1 MIKILL
7 FALLP
12 FFISCKNKAQN
23 ITPGEFRYYTKVN
36 PEIYEKNTKALID
49 SIKILIRYKSE
60 PYNIKE
66 DDSLTG
72 IFVDTI
78 LYSPKYDKIAFF
90 IITKNSNDKLLDKGS
105 KDEFHYNAN
114 CFIGQLDSQKNII
127 VFGNIIEHSLFNFD
141 NQKSTSDRIREVY
154 FKEINMVTNLEGK
167 SVYKYNFDDVRFWDG
182 PVWDSYFH
190 S

>member
-7 FALLP
+7 FALLA
-12 FFISCKNKAQN
+12 FFISCKNKVQN
-23 ITPGEFRYYTKVN
+23 ITPDEFRYHSKVN
-36 PEIYEKNTKALID
+36 PEIYEKNTKALKD
-49 SIKILIRYKSE
+49 SIKMLIRYKSE
-60 PYNIKE
+60 PYEIKE
-66 DDSLTG
+66 YDSLTE

-78 LYSPKYDKIAFF
+78 LYSPKKDKIAFF

-105 KDEFHYNAN
+105 KDEFHYNAD
-114 CFIGQLDSQKNII
+114 CFIGPLNNRYNVKAFVNIQ
-127 VFGNIIEHSLFNFD
+127 EHSLFNFD

-167 SVYKYNFDDVRFWDG
+167 SLYKYNFDDVRFWDS
-182 PVWDSYFH
+182 PVWDNYFH